1 MQNEKTCLV
10 TVTSAD
16 YVQWSLTMIYSF
28 QKSNDWFTG
37 DIILI
42 CNHLPEE
49 LKQRFAVF
57 RNVGFLQPSDL
68 LLDKIEDLCTHLP
81 AFTRMASMFYSLETF
96 NLTGYDKV
104 LFLDSDML
112 VVKPIKEVFETQET
126 FLASAESCWYFGKG
140 RCCDT
145 YESVVNC
152 ESPDLFMQNPINS
165 GFMVINE
172 QHINKRNYDTL
183 IEMISP
189 ELWANKNTFHADQ
202 LIINLF
208 FKDQITLCD
217 ARYNYRPTLANEI
230 RAKDGIDLEDAKIVH
245 YYRQYKPWNF
255 TEVLSLSQHD
265 MVHIKAFGLWYS
277 YYIDFLKYYHL
288 QLKIKQL
295 QNNGTTHP

>member
-1 MQNEKTCLV
+1 MV
-10 TVTSAD
+10 TVTSEN
-16 YVQWSLTMIYSF
+16 YVQWTMTMVYSF
-28 QKSNDWFTG
+28 IKSNDWFTG

-49 LKQRFAVF
+49 FKQRFAVF
-57 RNVGFLQPSDL
+57 RNVRFVQPTDL
-68 LLDKIEDLCTHLP
+68 LLYKIEDLCAHIP

-112 VVKPIKEVFETQET
+112 VVKPVEDVFETQES

-140 RCCDT
+140 RRSDT
-145 YESVVNC
+145 YESV
-152 ESPDLFMQNPINS
+152 EKWSSPDLFLKNPVNS
-165 GFMVINE
+165 GFMVIDK
-172 QHINKRNYDTL
+172 QHISEANYNAL

-217 ARYNYRPTLANEI
+217 ASYNYRPTLANEI
-230 RAKDGIDLEDAKIVH
+230 RAKDKLGLEEAKIIH
-245 YYRQYKPWNF
+245 FYRQYKPWNF

-265 MVHIKAFGLWYS
+265 MVHIKAFGMWYS
-277 YYIDFLKYYHL
+277 YYTDFLKYYHL
-288 QLKIKQL
+288 QLKIQQL
-295 QNNGTTHP
+295 QHNGTTHP